1 MDKIVRSPLSAV
13 LDAAERGGKLNLR
26 TSDIAQALPGV
37 SADALR
43 QALHR
48 QQRKGR
54 IVSASRGSEHWVIVP
69 LQDAS
74 AGAPPLEAWLDAYL
88 SKTLGLPYYVG
99 LLSAAEVYG
108 ASPQA
113 VMVTQVMVP
122 KARRPV
128 EVGRHRLVFFERS
141 RIPDMPTV
149 WHETMNGRYKV
160 SSPALTGLELVARQ
174 QMAGGIARVMEVLQG
189 LIPDITSVGLSA
201 ALDALDEIPTAQRI
215 GVLLMQA
222 NQPNLADLLATWLE
236 SKRTRRIALSPG
248 VTDTG
253 PCTLDA
259 RFKVVVPDT
268 IQQANT

>member
-1 MDKIVRSPLSAV
+1 MRSSLVAI

-26 TSDIAQALPGV
+26 TADIAQALPGV

-74 AGAPPLEAWLDAYL
+74 AGAPPLETWLDAYL

-113 VMVTQVMVP
+113 VMVTQIMVP

-128 EVGRHRLVFFERS
+128 QVGRHRLVFFERS
-141 RIPDMPTV
+141 RIPTMPV
-149 WHETMNGRYKV
+149 AWHETTHGRFKV
-160 SSPALTGLELVARQ
+160 SSPALTALELVARQ
-174 QMAGGIARVMEVLQG
+174 QMAGGIARVMEVLQA
-189 LIPDITSVGLSA
+189 LIPDITNEGLSA
-201 ALDALDEIPTAQRI
+201 ALDALDETPTAQRI
-215 GVLLMQA
+215 GVLFIRA
-222 NQPNLADLLATWLE
+222 NQPNLADLVATWLE
-236 SKRTRRIALSPG
+236 TKRTRRIALSPG
-248 VTDTG
+248 ATDTG

-259 RFKVVVPDT
+259 RFKVLVPDT

>member
-1 MDKIVRSPLSAV
+1 MRSPLSAV

-26 TSDIAQALPGV
+26 TADIAQALPGV

-54 IVSASRGSEHWVIVP
+54 IVRASRGSEHWVIVP

-74 AGAPPLEAWLDAYL
+74 AGAPPLETWLDAYL
-88 SKTLGLPYYVG
+88 SKTLGLRYYVG

-128 EVGRHRLVFFERS
+128 QVGRHRLVFLERS
-141 RIPDMPTV
+141 RVTDMPTA
-149 WHETMNGRYKV
+149 WHETPNGRFKV
-160 SSPALTGLELVARQ
+160 STLALTALDLVARQ
-174 QMAGGIARVMEVLQG
+174 QMAGGIARVIEVLQG
-189 LIPDITSVGLSA
+189 LIPDITSAGLSA

-215 GVLLMQA
+215 GVLFIQA
-222 NQPNLADLLATWLE
+222 KQPDLADLVAAWLDT
-236 SKRTRRIALSPG
+236 KRTRRIALSPG
-248 VTDTG
+248 ATDAG

-259 RFKVVVPDT
+259 RFKVLVPDT
-268 IQQANT
+268 LQHANT

>member
-1 MDKIVRSPLSAV
+1 VRSPLVAV

-74 AGAPPLEAWLDAYL
+74 AGAPPLETWLDAYL
-88 SKTLGLPYYVG
+88 SKTLGLAYYVA

-113 VMVTQVMVP
+113 VMVTHVMVP

-128 EVGRHRLVFFERS
+128 QVGRHRLVFFERS
-141 RIPDMPTV
+141 RIPDMPV
-149 WHETMNGRYKV
+149 AWHETMHGRFKV
-160 SSPALTGLELVARQ
+160 STPALTALELVARQ

-189 LIPDITSVGLSA
+189 LLTDITGVDLSA
-201 ALDALDEIPTAQRI
+201 ALDALDEITTAQRI
-215 GVLLMQA
+215 GVLLIRA
-222 NQPNLADLLATWLE
+222 NQPDLADLVATWLE
-236 SKRTRRIALSPG
+236 TKRTRRIALSPG
-248 VTDTG
+248 SSDAC
-253 PCTLDA
+253 PCTLDV
-259 RFKVVVPDT
+259 RFKVLVPDT
-268 IQQANT
+268 IQQANS